1 MRGIVGYTVE
11 RRIIKMQEIDKQK
24 LARENI
30 HLLLDSIKIQQENI
44 QKLRYNKE
52 IIENENEELK
62 RELKRIARSYRV
74 ARVLWQPSERIHT
87 LVKLKGKPK
96 KPGNA
101 RKFGKIIDNK
111 LASFYHSTKDIPI
124 LGNIIRFISYHY
136 DRFFLK

>member
-1 MRGIVGYTVE
+1 MRGIVGHTVE
-11 RRIIKMQEIDKQK
+11 RRIIKMQELDKQK

-30 HLLLDSIKIQQENI
+30 HLLLDSIKIQQETI

-52 IIENENEELK
+52 IIESENEELK

-87 LVKLKGKPK
+87 LVKLQGKPK
-96 KPGNA
+96 EPGYA
-101 RKFGKIIDNK
+101 RKYGKIIDNK
-111 LASFYHSTKDIPI
+111 LASFYHLTKDIPI
-124 LGNIIRFISYHY
+124 LGNIIRFMSYHY